1 MRKNKLVWHNAL
13 SCLVSISIVL
23 CSVCSCSNSCTE
35 TIISKEVDMD
45 TISYFSLY
53 SSPYPTLIAIDIA
66 DMNSNSV
73 AEPLV
78 FTQNWDD
85 NTYVDV
91 LSKYNVKLHNEYQL
105 DKQKEKY
112 AVTVRHKISRT
123 GSNGDEGT
131 TVEDDPVV
139 VIQTAEPITIY
150 SPYVEECATIPYCYA
165 EDLEVTWN
173 GDPNNEYGVI
183 ILTRWTGLVIN
194 EQETAD
200 PIYHASLVPDDGVAV
215 LNNALFDDM
224 PNNAYVTLFLIRA
237 NIVQI
242 TQGGNLVNLEDVDWS
257 AIIGEYPELDCQ
269 ATNVA
274 IGTAAKLSFVL
285 VTEL

>member
-1 MRKNKLVWHNAL
+1 MRLPCSSLV
-13 SCLVSISIVL
+13 SIVL
-23 CSVCSCSNSCTE
+23 CSVYSCSNSSTE
-35 TIISKEVDMD
+35 TITSKEVDMD

-53 SSPYPTLIAIDIA
+53 NSPYPTLIAIDIA

-91 LSKYNVKLHNEYQL
+91 LGKYNVKLHNEYQL
-105 DKQKEKY
+105 DKQNEKY

-123 GSNGDEGT
+123 GSDGDAA
-131 TVEDDPVV
+131 VEDDPTV
-139 VIQTAEPITIY
+139 VIQTAQPITIY

-173 GDPNNEYGVI
+173 EDPNNEYGVI

-194 EQETAD
+194 EQGTAD
-200 PIYHASLVPDDGVAV
+200 PIYHASLVPDNGAAV

-242 TQGGNLVNLEDVDWS
+242 TQGGHLVNLEDVDWS

>member
-1 MRKNKLVWHNAL
+1 MRKNRLIWQGAI
-13 SCLVSISIVL
+13 SCLVSIVL
-23 CSVCSCSNSCTE
+23 CVVCSCSNSSTE
-35 TIISKEVDMD
+35 TITSKEVDMD

-85 NTYVDV
+85 NTYVDI
-91 LSKYNVKLHNEYQL
+91 LGKYNVKLHNEYQL
-105 DKQKEKY
+105 DKRNEKY

-123 GSNGDEGT
+123 GGDGDA
-131 TVEDDPVV
+131 TVENDPTV
-139 VIQTAEPITIY
+139 VIQTTQPITIY
-150 SPYVEECATIPYCYA
+150 SPYVEECATVPYCYA
-165 EDLEVTWN
+165 EDLEVIWN
-173 GDPNNEYGVI
+173 EDPNNEYGVI

-194 EQETAD
+194 EQGTAD
-200 PIYHASLVPDDGVAV
+200 PIYHASLVPDNGVAV

-242 TQGGNLVNLEDVDWS
+242 TQGGSLVNLEDVDWS